1 MTVLLILG
9 VAVGA
14 FLGLHHFKV
23 FALLPVMFLV
33 AAGVVANGVASG
45 LDPRTIAFGLLVAVV
60 SPQIGY
66 LVSSVGV
73 SYIVAEYLRARA
85 SNRKPVLLH
94 AMQTMIGQE
103 LRAAFELP
111 QALPRE
117 MVALLAQMDGR

>member
-1 MTVLLILG
+1 
-9 VAVGA
+9 
-14 FLGLHHFKV
+14 
-23 FALLPVMFLV
+23 
-33 AAGVVANGVASG
+33 
-45 LDPRTIAFGLLVAVV
+45 
-60 SPQIGY
+60 
-66 LVSSVGV
+66 V

-94 AMQTMIGQE
+94 AMQTMIGRE